1 VDDRKRGVTR
11 PPSKTVTVVTEDEPK
26 VALRPAEVPQTKA
39 KLRKPELTAEEERV
53 LRMRYGIAGAP
64 DMELE
69 FEGQEFENTRLQLAL
84 IERRA
89 LEMMAKLGPGGKAGP
104 GGKGRDSET
113 KDKIIR
119 KLRDL

>member
-1 VDDRKRGVTR
+1 MDDRKRGVTR
-11 PPSKTVTVVTEDEPK
+11 PPSKTVTVVTVEPG
-26 VALRPAEVPQTKA
+26 RPQPRTAE
-39 KLRKPELTAEEERV
+39 KPARPKPRRRPEITAEEERV

-69 FEGQEFENTRLQLAL
+69 FEGQEFEDTRLQLAL

-89 LEMMAKLGPGGKAGP
+89 LEMMAHKAGP
-104 GGKGRDSET
+104 DGAGGGKGRDSST

-119 KLRDL
+119 KLREI

>member
-11 PPSKTVTVVTEDEPK
+11 PPSKTVTVITEEERK
-26 VALRPAEVPQTKA
+26 VAARPAERPQPKA
-39 KLRKPELTAEEERV
+39 KSRKPELTAEEERV

-69 FEGQEFENTRLQLAL
+69 FEGQQFEDTRLQLAL

-89 LEMMAKLGPGGKAGP
+89 LEMMSKRGPGGP